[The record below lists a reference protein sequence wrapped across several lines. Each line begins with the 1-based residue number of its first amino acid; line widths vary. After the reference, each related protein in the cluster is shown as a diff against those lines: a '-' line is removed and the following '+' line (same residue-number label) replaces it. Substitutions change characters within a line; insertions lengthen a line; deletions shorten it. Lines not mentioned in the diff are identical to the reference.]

1 MSVGCNI
8 ELPHEQD
15 INPYVDLGVEFR
27 YFFARKTMFV
37 KYADGFVIL
46 PGGYGTMDE
55 LFEAL
60 TLIQTGKIRHFPII
74 LVGTAFFAG
83 LLGWIRETLLGQGM
97 ISADD
102 LDLVVVTDDPKEVV
116 EIVKRAARRRDA
128 DKGKD

>member
-1 MSVGCNI
+1 MFAAGC
-8 ELPHEQD
+8 
-15 INPYVDLGVEFR
+15 
-27 YFFARKTMFV
+27 
-37 KYADGFVIL
+37 VIL

-74 LVGTAFFAG
+74 LVGTTFFAG

-97 ISADD
+97 IAAAD

-116 EIVKRAARRRDA
+116 SIVKEASRRRAEDVE
-128 DKGKD
+128 KDVRR